1 MSATD
6 PDTVFYVNHARLLTA
21 ARMVEAVR
29 PSNWDDDEDPDQ
41 VAAWSAL
48 EESLRPFARAP
59 GDCAPGMDG
68 WDLTTDGCFVSANG
82 WGVAFVFA
90 VGVLVGAMFL

>member
-1 MSATD
+1 MSAHA

-21 ARMVEAVR
+21 ARMVVAVR

-48 EESLRPFARAP
+48 EESLRPFARES
-59 GDCAPGMDG
+59 GDCAPDMDG
-68 WDLTTDGCFVSANG
+68 WDLTADGWSVSANG
-82 WGVAFVFA
+82 WGVAFVLA
-90 VGVLVGAMFL
+90 VGMLVGAMFL

>member
-1 MSATD
+1 MIAPD
-6 PDTVFYVNHARLLTA
+6 PDTAFHVNHARLLTA

-59 GDCAPGMDG
+59 GIDG

>member
-1 MSATD
+1 MSAPNWERAFSVHHD
-6 PDTVFYVNHARLLTA
+6 RLLTA

-41 VAAWSAL
+41 VVAWSAL
-48 EESLRPFARAP
+48 EESLRPFARES

-68 WDLTTDGCFVSANG
+68 RDLTTDGWSVSAQG

-90 VGVLVGAMFL
+90 VGVMVGVVFL